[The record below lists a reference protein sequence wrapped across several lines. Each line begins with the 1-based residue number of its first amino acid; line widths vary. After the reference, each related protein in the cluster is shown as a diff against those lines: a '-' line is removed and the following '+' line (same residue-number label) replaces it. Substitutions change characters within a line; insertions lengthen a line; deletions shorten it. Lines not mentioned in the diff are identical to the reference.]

1 MKHLV
6 TFFIALFIT
15 FSSFSQ
21 SYKDD
26 IAKEAQ
32 TYYDYMTNQNFD
44 GVLDYMYPAVF
55 EMASKE
61 QMKAAMEQ
69 MFNSKDM
76 KIEFLSNAVTKVTD
90 KKEVKGI
97 TYAAVFYNSKMKMT
111 FVSEQ
116 ENPEEDKKSF
126 LEFMKATMETQFGE
140 GNVTSEAKD
149 MSLVINMDANMFAIE
164 DPQYEGWK
172 FIGNDDSMKQ
182 LINSIIPESVRTE
195 LLKQE

>member
-6 TFFIALFIT
+6 TFFIALFIS

-21 SYKDD
+21 SYKED

-55 EMASKE
+55 DMAPKA
-61 QMKAAMEQ
+61 QMKAGMEQ

-76 KIEFLSNAVTKVTD
+76 TIEFISNEVTKVSD
-90 KKEVKGI
+90 KKELEGV

-111 FVSEQ
+111 FVSEMDK
-116 ENPEEDKKSF
+116 PEEDQKAF
-126 LEFMKATMETQFGE
+126 LNFMKATMESQFGE
-140 GNVTSEAKD
+140 GNVTSEAKE
-149 MSLVINMDANMFAIE
+149 MSLVINMDANMFAIN
-164 DPQYEGWK
+164 DPKYDGWK
-172 FIGNDDSMKQ
+172 FIGNDDAMKQ
-182 LINSIIPESVRTE
+182 LVDSIIPESVRTE